1 MSDSPG
7 CALGPGAVPSRAMAT
22 RATRGEDLL
31 PALADAA
38 ALERY
43 RKAVEA
49 LRQAPDDGSTEER
62 LKRARAAMSGLRFGA
77 PLSPSHYR

>member
-1 MSDSPG
+1 
-7 CALGPGAVPSRAMAT
+7 MAT
-22 RATRGEDLL
+22 KATRGEHLL

-49 LRQAPDDGSTEER
+49 LRRAPDDGSTEER
-62 LKRARAAMSGLRFGA
+62 VERARAAMSGLRFGA
-77 PLSPSHYR
+77 PLTPSHYR

>member
-1 MSDSPG
+1 
-7 CALGPGAVPSRAMAT
+7 MAT

-43 RKAVEA
+43 RKAVEE
-49 LRQAPDDGSTEER
+49 LRRSPDDGSTEER
-62 LKRARAAMSGLRFGA
+62 VERARAAMSGLRFGA
-77 PLSPSHYR
+77 PLTPSHYR